1 MPDAA
6 PMQTPQTPPQP
17 VSESAVQSPVA
28 QPPPQ
33 TTPQP
38 EQRTQH
44 VTAPKPPQPTPRPA
58 PQPTA
63 PQAAVQAA
71 GGAAPHA
78 RLSTAVEDTQTLLD
92 YAARHAIDIEH
103 DIVAPLIASHDKM
116 AQGGDLNGDEKAQFW
131 AAFSGIIKRVE
142 PVSVDSI
149 HFTKSRFDDNPP
161 HIWFRKLFKK
171 SSPADQ
177 VLRRYLMV
185 AVFSLLSLLA
195 LQMEWAIGM
204 AIFNDAYKVHG
215 YLLDTTSE
223 LTSAKLL
230 SESLKNTDSVA
241 GADAAINLEQLER
254 RHAQDG
260 SWDDVSYVR
269 LWWWNRQIAGMLPPY
284 DMQLSDEGPPVEA
297 GLVKLDAEGQ
307 RRIEFT
313 RAQLTLQVISDYV
326 LVALFAL
333 LGSMTQALRSL
344 SAEIDAVSL
353 TANRLY
359 AIRTRIILG
368 VIAGVCMAWLII
380 ISSSDNGVAPTAQS
394 APLSSISFLGAFT
407 PWAMAFISGYSVEI
421 FFAALERA
429 ISFITH
435 RIGTMPTTAAKP
447 VQDRNQG
454 NMQQTNLP
462 SASTPTPTPSVN
474 TPVPTPA
481 TVQDPATTQAPTT
494 APPAPTPPS

>member
-1 MPDAA
+1 MSDVART
-6 PMQTPQTPPQP
+6 QLPQTPPQALP
-17 VSESAVQSPVA
+17 EGAA
-28 QPPPQ
+28 QPPASQPQPTAQPSPQ
-33 TTPQP
+33 TTPPPTPHPTPQ
-38 EQRTQH
+38 TNDD
-44 VTAPKPPQPTPRPA
+44 TAPDD
-58 PQPTA
+58 
-63 PQAAVQAA
+63 
-71 GGAAPHA
+71 
-78 RLSTAVEDTQTLLD
+78 RLRTAVEDAQALLD
-92 YAARHAIDIEH
+92 FAARHAIDIEQ

-116 AQGGDLNGDEKAQFW
+116 AQDGDLNGDAKAQFW
-131 AAFSGIIKRVE
+131 AAFGGIIKRVE

-149 HFTKSRFDDNPP
+149 HFTNSRFNDDPRDT
-161 HIWFRKLFKK
+161 WFRKLFKK

-177 VLRRYLMV
+177 VLRRYLTV

-215 YLLDTTSE
+215 YLLNTTTE
-223 LTSAKLL
+223 LTSAKLM
-230 SESLKNTDSVA
+230 SESLKNTNSVA
-241 GADAAINLEQLER
+241 GADAAIKLEQLER

-269 LWWWNRQIAGMLPPY
+269 LWWWNRQIAGLLPPY
-284 DMQLSDEGPPVEA
+284 DLQLSKDGSLSDEGPPIEA

-353 TANRLY
+353 TASRLY

-380 ISSSDNGVAPTAQS
+380 ISSSDGSADPTSQS

-435 RIGTMPTTAAKP
+435 RIGTMPVTTAKP
-447 VQDRNQG
+447 VESHKQENLQKT
-454 NMQQTNLP
+454 MPPTSTSTPPVHTPATTQTATAAQAP
-462 SASTPTPTPSVN
+462 PTAPPTPTPQS
-474 TPVPTPA
+474 
-481 TVQDPATTQAPTT
+481 
-494 APPAPTPPS
+494 

>member
-1 MPDAA
+1 MSDVA
-6 PMQTPQTPPQP
+6 PTQLPQTPPHALP
-17 VSESAVQSPVA
+17 EGAVQPPAPQPQPAA
-28 QPPPQ
+28 QPSPQ
-33 TTPQP
+33 TTPP
-38 EQRTQH
+38 
-44 VTAPKPPQPTPRPA
+44 PA
-58 PQPTA
+58 PQPAPQTNDDTA
-63 PQAAVQAA
+63 PDD
-71 GGAAPHA
+71 
-78 RLSTAVEDTQTLLD
+78 RLRSAVEDAQALLD
-92 YAARHAIDIEH
+92 FAARHAIDIEH
-103 DIVAPLIASHDKM
+103 DIVAPLITSHDKM
-116 AQGGDLNGDEKAQFW
+116 AQDGDLNGDEKAQFW
-131 AAFSGIIKRVE
+131 AAFGGIIKRVE

-149 HFTKSRFDDNPP
+149 HFTNSRFDDDAPGT
-161 HIWFRKLFKK
+161 WFHKLFKK

-177 VLRRYLMV
+177 VLRRYLTV

-223 LTSAKLL
+223 LTSAKLM
-230 SESLKNTDSVA
+230 SESLKNTNSVA
-241 GADAAINLEQLER
+241 GADAAIKLEQLER

-269 LWWWNRQIAGMLPPY
+269 LWWWNRQIAGLLPPY
-284 DMQLSDEGPPVEA
+284 DLQLSEQGPPIEA

-353 TANRLY
+353 TASRLY

-380 ISSSDNGVAPTAQS
+380 ITSRDGGADPTVQAT
-394 APLSSISFLGAFT
+394 PLTSISFLGAFT

-429 ISFITH
+429 IAFSTRRITETPKT
-435 RIGTMPTTAAKP
+435 GPQATQKAEPPKTA
-447 VQDRNQG
+447 
-454 NMQQTNLP
+454 
-462 SASTPTPTPSVN
+462 TPS
-474 TPVPTPA
+474 T
-481 TVQDPATTQAPTT
+481 PTT
-494 APPAPTPPS
+494 APAPPAAPAPIAPTPQT

>member
-6 PMQTPQTPPQP
+6 PTQTPQTPPQP
-17 VSESAVQSPVA
+17 LPESAVQSPVA
-28 QPPPQ
+28 EPTPQ

-38 EQRTQH
+38 EQITEH
-44 VTAPKPPQPTPRPA
+44 VTAPKPPQPAPQPTPQPA

-63 PQAAVQAA
+63 PQAALQAD

-78 RLSTAVEDTQTLLD
+78 RLNTAVEDAQTLLD
-92 YAARHAIDIEH
+92 FAARHAIDIEN

-131 AAFSGIIKRVE
+131 AAFGGIIKRVE

-149 HFTKSRFDDNPP
+149 HFTRSRFDDDPP
-161 HIWFRKLFKK
+161 RTWFRKLFKK
-171 SSPADQ
+171 SSAADQ

-223 LTSAKLL
+223 LTAAKLL

-241 GADAAINLEQLER
+241 GADAAIRLEQLER

-368 VIAGVCMAWLII
+368 VISGVCMAWLII

-429 ISFITH
+429 ISFITQ
-435 RIGTMPTTAAKP
+435 RIGTMPATAAKP
-447 VQDRNQG
+447 IQDRNQG
-454 NMQQTNLP
+454 NMQKAKPP
-462 SASTPTPTPSVN
+462 SASTP
-474 TPVPTPA
+474 A
-481 TVQDPATTQAPTT
+481 TVQAPATTQPPTT
-494 APPAPTPPS
+494 APPAPPPPS

>member
-6 PMQTPQTPPQP
+6 PTQTPQTPQTPPQP
-17 VSESAVQSPVA
+17 SPESTVQSRVA
-28 QPPPQ
+28 EPAPQAAPQPEHVTAPEPPQ
-33 TTPQP
+33 TTQQQP
-38 EQRTQH
+38 
-44 VTAPKPPQPTPRPA
+44 AS
-58 PQPTA
+58 QPTA
-63 PQAAVQAA
+63 PQAVLQAG

-78 RLSTAVEDTQTLLD
+78 RLSTAVEDAQTLLD
-92 YAARHAIDIEH
+92 FAARHAIDIEH

-116 AQGGDLNGDEKAQFW
+116 AQDGDLNGDAKAQFW
-131 AAFSGIIKRVE
+131 AAFGGIIKRVE

-149 HFTKSRFDDNPP
+149 HFTKSRFDDDPP
-161 HIWFRKLFKK
+161 HNWFRKIFKK

-177 VLRRYLMV
+177 ILRRYLMV

-215 YLLDTTSE
+215 YLQDTTTE

-230 SESLKNTDSVA
+230 SESLKNTNSVA
-241 GADAAINLEQLER
+241 GADATIKLEQLER

-269 LWWWNRQIAGMLPPY
+269 LWWWNRQIAGLLPPY
-284 DMQLSDEGPPVEA
+284 DLQLSKDGSLSDEGPPIEA

-380 ISSSDNGVAPTAQS
+380 ISSSNNAVDPTTQS

-435 RIGTMPTTAAKP
+435 RIGAMPATAAKP

-454 NMQQTNLP
+454 NMQKTKP
-462 SASTPTPTPSVN
+462 PASTSTP
-474 TPVPTPA
+474 PVHTPA
-481 TVQDPATTQAPTT
+481 SAQAPAAPQAPATAP
-494 APPAPTPPS
+494 AAPTPQS